1 MLSYANLSQINLIN
15 LGKLMNL
22 VKLYP
27 EIKKSIV
34 AFIPKFSL
42 LSGLK
47 QPKLPPILGTGFF
60 INELGLIATNNHVT
74 ESFEAFSPA
83 ADNNDYEICA
93 VLYYKTGNTIIDII
107 FDVKNIIK
115 LSNNH
120 HQMYKMP
127 DLAFVEVNVTQN
139 PFLELEP
146 KDLIIQEGYEVATS
160 GFPMGRYALMGPNG
174 LFQISP
180 TLQRGIISAIL
191 PYPQKKPDAFAVN
204 VMTHG
209 GASGSPV
216 FSTETGKVRGILFS
230 ILTDTSYS
238 TNNLAYT
245 IPTNISYAIPSHH
258 LRTELEIIEKN
269 HNYSKDKKS
278 FSKFLENKVLKG

>member
-1 MLSYANLSQINLIN
+1 
-15 LGKLMNL
+15 MNL
-22 VKLYP
+22 VKIYP

-42 LSGLK
+42 LSGPK

-60 INELGLIATNNHVT
+60 INDLGLIATNNHVA
-74 ESFEAFSPA
+74 ESFETFNSA
-83 ADNNDYEICA
+83 ADENDYGICA
-93 VLYYKTGNTIIDII
+93 VLYIKTENSMIDII

-115 LSNNH
+115 LSSTH
-120 HQMYKMP
+120 DPVYKRP
-127 DLAFVEVNVTQN
+127 DLAFAEVNVFNN

-146 KDLIIQEGYEVATS
+146 KDSIIQEGYEVATS

-174 LFQISP
+174 IFQISP

-191 PYPQKKPDAFAVN
+191 PYPKKKPEAFAVN

-238 TNNLAYT
+238 ANNFAYT
-245 IPTNISYAIPSHH
+245 IPTNISYAIPSHY
-258 LRTELEIIEKN
+258 LRSELEIIEKT
-269 HNYSKDKKS
+269 HNYSKDKKN
-278 FSKFLENKVLKG
+278 FSKFLEYKV